1 MTKARFLSFAFL
13 LGLVAR
19 ATAYDNVTTH
29 RFLSIL
35 AGERS
40 VLGLPEAVHSSLGLK
55 VNTFQNGEGQYR
67 SITALLADGAE
78 FEDGELRDAP
88 DWRPLTPSTIRER
101 LGASSMPSLRRPL
114 GSRRSRGVLI
124 LSVLFSPSSSDVSSA
139 CAD

>member
-78 FEDGELRDAP
+78 FEDGDLRDAP
-88 DWRPLTPSTIRER
+88 DWRPLTHFYNPRTTWGLFNAFAPSPNWALEDR
-101 LGASSMPSLRRPL
+101 
-114 GSRRSRGVLI
+114 
-124 LSVLFSPSSSDVSSA
+124 
-139 CAD
+139 